1 MRTNT
6 ANVSQGEGQS
16 HIPSLTVDLPRDI
29 MEALA
34 QRVTDD
40 QVVDI
45 NAGMIEVR
53 KSEGEE

>member
-1 MRTNT
+1 MRTN
-6 ANVSQGEGQS
+6 AVNVSQGEGQN

-34 QRVTDD
+34 QSATDD

-45 NAGMIEVR
+45 NAAMIEVR